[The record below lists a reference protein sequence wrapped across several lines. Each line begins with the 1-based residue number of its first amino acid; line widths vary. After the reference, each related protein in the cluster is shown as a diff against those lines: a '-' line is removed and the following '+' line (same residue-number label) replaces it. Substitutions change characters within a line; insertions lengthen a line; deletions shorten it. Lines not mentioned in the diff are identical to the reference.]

1 MQKKSF
7 LIPFMVF
14 VLFMTSSCSL
24 FRTKD
29 PAPPVDKTERNLV
42 FYGMYD
48 DEEMME
54 PLVQQYLAE
63 NSYTR
68 ITYKSFDDF
77 EEYEKRILDELAE
90 GAGPDVF
97 MMPNSWFVKN
107 RKKLVPMPETMGTVT
122 DFKATFVD
130 VAAQD
135 FVTTDDNGV
144 ERVYGMSM
152 YVDNLALYYNHDHFE
167 DRVPTRGKPA
177 STWDGIKNDVF
188 ALTKPDGSF
197 SGFEVAGIAMGRSEN
212 ILNAVDILYALM
224 IQNGTQFYNDVMS
237 EAVFATSASAGQY
250 PAVDALEFFVEFAD
264 SKQKHYGWNEQV
276 GAAHELGDISSFA
289 AGEVSMIF
297 GYSQDY
303 ELILKERDKMKLD
316 GDQVV
321 DVSAIKVAPFP
332 QLIDPAVSTEKRD
345 TYASYF
351 GLGVAHTSEYPDAAW
366 DFLTFLTAPDGERYY
381 FENTHKP
388 TSRRDLIPEQR
399 LDPVYGTFVDQVGY
413 AESFPV
419 VDYFEFRNLF
429 SGVIDAVN
437 EGQSARS
444 ALTGIQDAI
453 TLDLPTNGYIVP
465 LNAEYYE
472 QLEEEEKEEE

>member
-1 MQKKSF
+1 
-7 LIPFMVF
+7 
-14 VLFMTSSCSL
+14 
-24 FRTKD
+24 
-29 PAPPVDKTERNLV
+29 
-42 FYGMYD
+42 
-48 DEEMME
+48 
-54 PLVQQYLAE
+54 
-63 NSYTR
+63 
-68 ITYKSFDDF
+68 
-77 EEYEKRILDELAE
+77 
-90 GAGPDVF
+90 
-97 MMPNSWFVKN
+97 
-107 RKKLVPMPETMGTVT
+107 
-122 DFKATFVD
+122 
-130 VAAQD
+130 
-135 FVTTDDNGV
+135 
-144 ERVYGMSM
+144 
-152 YVDNLALYYNHDHFE
+152 
-167 DRVPTRGKPA
+167 
-177 STWDGIKNDVF
+177 
-188 ALTKPDGSF
+188 
-197 SGFEVAGIAMGRSEN
+197 
-212 ILNAVDILYALM
+212 
-224 IQNGTQFYNDVMS
+224 
-237 EAVFATSASAGQY
+237 
-250 PAVDALEFFVEFAD
+250 
-264 SKQKHYGWNEQV
+264 
-276 GAAHELGDISSFA
+276 
-289 AGEVSMIF
+289 
-297 GYSQDY
+297 
-303 ELILKERDKMKLD
+303 MKLD